1 MASQCMLT
9 TSDNPW
15 NPIKNW
21 DEWYAYDNACGYNTC
36 GYLARMAPTINDF
49 NDELNDE
56 ILEQT
61 IDEIVRENVIRLET
75 DNKVCYMKVKK

>member
-15 NPIKNW
+15 NPITNW
-21 DEWYAYDNACGYNTC
+21 DEWYAYDNARGYNTC
-36 GYLARMAPTINDF
+36 GYLARIAPTVNDF

-75 DNKVCYMKVKK
+75 DNKVCYMKVKL